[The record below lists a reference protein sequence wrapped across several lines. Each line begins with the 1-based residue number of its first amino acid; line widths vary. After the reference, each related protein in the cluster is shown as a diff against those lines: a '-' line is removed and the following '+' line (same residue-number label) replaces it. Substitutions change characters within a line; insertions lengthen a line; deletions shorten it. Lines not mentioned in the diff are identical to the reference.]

1 MTVSITMLKNNDKK
15 IELIVGIVFLLLVW
29 QLIASGVGNYN
40 IFPTPWAVLLAF
52 KRVISKSSFVLTV
65 LLTLLRVVISLII
78 SFALAVVLGLLSVGN
93 KYIKAA
99 LSPLVS
105 IMKATPTIAIT
116 VQLIIWLGPYQAPSA
131 VGFIIIFPILYSA
144 VLEGVSNVDPEILEM
159 ADLYNIPNHLRIK
172 KIYIPS
178 VISYLSAALAGAVG
192 LSMKVIISAEYISTT
207 KYSLGNGIY
216 YGFAYFNMDEVWA
229 WAAVAIITSAI
240 LEYPIILAKKR
251 LCQWREVD
259 V

>member
-1 MTVSITMLKNNDKK
+1 MSKNSKK
-15 IELIVGIVFLLLVW
+15 LELAVGIIFLLAIW
-29 QLIASGVGNYN
+29 QIVASGVGNFN
-40 IFPTPWAVLLAF
+40 IFPTPLAVLIAF
-52 KRVISKSSFVLTV
+52 KRIVTKTDFIATV
-65 LLTLLRVVISLII
+65 FFTLFRVVVSLSI
-78 SFALAVVLGLLSVGN
+78 SFILAVILGFFSVNN

-131 VGFIIIFPILYSA
+131 VGFIIVFPILYSA
-144 VLEGVSNVDPEILEM
+144 VLEGISNVDPEILEM
-159 ADLYNIPNHLRIK
+159 ADIYNIPNRLRVK

-178 VISYLSAALAGAVG
+178 VVSYLSAALAGAIG

-229 WAAVAIITSAI
+229 WAAIAIITSAI
-240 LEYPIILAKKR
+240 LEYPIMLIKKR